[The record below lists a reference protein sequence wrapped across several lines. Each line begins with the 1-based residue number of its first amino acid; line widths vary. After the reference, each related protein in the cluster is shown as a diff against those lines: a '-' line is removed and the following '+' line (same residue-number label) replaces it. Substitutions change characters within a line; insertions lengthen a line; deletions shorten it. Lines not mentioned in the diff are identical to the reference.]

1 LEPGG
6 DKLPPAPYVPK
17 TITEEPAPK
26 EFSSTLTGSAEVAP
40 PAVAT
45 IAEPAATETG
55 FVKPSIHAPK
65 KAVGKFSLSSLK
77 EKISSGNF
85 QEENT
90 EVAEEELDLRPG
102 QQKPIEMD
110 SLRTAW
116 FAFAQRKNQEG
127 KVSEYMILN
136 RNFELQNGIEIHL
149 KVDNPVQV
157 EQFNDVKAELLGELR
172 RKVQN
177 NKLNVI
183 VEFVEVVGAK
193 RLYTSIDKYNFLAE
207 KYPALT
213 ELKQRLGLDTDF

>member
-1 LEPGG
+1 M
-6 DKLPPAPYVPK
+6 
-17 TITEEPAPK
+17 
-26 EFSSTLTGSAEVAP
+26 
-40 PAVAT
+40 
-45 IAEPAATETG
+45 
-55 FVKPSIHAPK
+55 
-65 KAVGKFSLSSLK
+65 
-77 EKISSGNF
+77 
-85 QEENT
+85 
-90 EVAEEELDLRPG
+90 RPG
-102 QQKPIEMD
+102 QQKPITIEE
-110 SLRTAW
+110 LRTAW

-136 RNFELQNGIEIHL
+136 RNFELQNGTEIHL

-172 RKVQN
+172 RKLQN
-177 NKLNVI
+177 NKLNVL